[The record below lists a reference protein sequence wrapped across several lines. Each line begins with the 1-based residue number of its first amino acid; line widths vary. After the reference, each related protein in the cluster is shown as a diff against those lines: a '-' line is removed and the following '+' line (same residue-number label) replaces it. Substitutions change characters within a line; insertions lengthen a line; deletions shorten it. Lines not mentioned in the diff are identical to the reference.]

1 MYMYSIMFYGS
12 VNKCIHIHTF
22 SLNYNISGSV
32 QKKSLCATGFNYI
45 NFKSKRTRVN
55 VHTHIPCTHQYNLRG
70 KNCVRTTNAVRYRV
84 TLFFLDCMYRQCK
97 QSTCP
102 FFQQVDLL
110 NHDENLHQTHTLNPR
125 LIFYY

>member
-1 MYMYSIMFYGS
+1 MYVHTYIYIYFFCLMYIRTDPELYYIKVRTKKEFVCYPVYTGFTILKEP
-12 VNKCIHIHTF
+12 VLIHT
-22 SLNYNISGSV
+22 G
-32 QKKSLCATGFNYI
+32 
-45 NFKSKRTRVN
+45 
-55 VHTHIPCTHQYNLRG
+55 IPCTHQYDLRG
-70 KNCVRTTNAVRYRV
+70 ENCVRTTNAVRYRV